1 MKVLLLDGYN
11 MLYRA
16 RSGHATF
23 GSSAEDNNSIIFT
36 FFRSLRHIVDTHK
49 PDRVYFVLEG
59 IPKDRIAMHEEY
71 KAQRVYHDRDGFQ
84 RQRKKIIEVIRN
96 YLPIH
101 VVRHPDFEC
110 DDVLAAIAQ
119 HTHAEDEC
127 IVVSTDTDFFQ
138 LFNSSKNVKIYN
150 PIKKSF
156 VEPLDY
162 DYVTYKALK
171 GDSSDNIE
179 GFKGIGDKRAKSLLS
194 SKDSLNAFLAES
206 DNREKFDKNCFLI
219 KFHDLS
225 SKMTELSSS
234 CSAFLTS
241 ELKAVF
247 NELGFQSIT
256 NDISWKKYTKTFADL
271 A

>member
-23 GSSAEDNNSIIFT
+23 GDSAADNNSITYT

-59 IPKDRIAMHEEY
+59 MPKDRIAMHEEY

-84 RQRKKIIEVIRN
+84 RQRKKIIELISN
-96 YLPIH
+96 YMPIH
-101 VVRHPDFEC
+101 VVRHSDYEC

-119 HTHAEDEC
+119 HTHADDEC
-127 IVVSTDTDFFQ
+127 VVVSTDTDFFQ
-138 LFNSSKNVKIYN
+138 LFNTCKNVKIFN
-150 PIKKSF
+150 PVKKAF
-156 VEPLDY
+156 VEPVDY
-162 DYVTYKALK
+162 DYVSYKALK

-179 GFKGIGDKRAKSLLS
+179 GFRGIGDKRTKTLVS
-194 SKDSLNAFLAES
+194 SKDNLSAFLNES
-206 DNREKFDKNCFLI
+206 DNRAKFDKNYFLI
-219 KFHDLS
+219 KFHDLGE
-225 SKMTELSSS
+225 KMSEITDNF
-234 CSAFLTS
+234 SAFLAN
-241 ELKAVF
+241 ELRGVF

-256 NDISWKKYTKTFADL
+256 NDISWKKYTKTFDNL
-271 A
+271 V

>member
-16 RSGHATF
+16 RSGPASF
-23 GSSAEDNNSIIFT
+23 GDNTAENNSITYT
-36 FFRSLRHIVDTHK
+36 FFRSLRYIVDMHK

-59 IPKDRIAMHEEY
+59 MPKDRIAMHEEY
-71 KAQRVYHDRDGFQ
+71 KAQRVYHDKDEFQ

-138 LFNSSKNVKIYN
+138 LFNTCKNVKIYN
-150 PIKKSF
+150 PVNKSF
-156 VEPLDY
+156 VEPVDY
-162 DYVTYKALK
+162 DYVSYKALK

-179 GFKGIGDKRAKSLLS
+179 GFKGIGDKRAKSLVS
-194 SKDSLNAFLAES
+194 NKDSLSAFLSEAA
-206 DNREKFDKNCFLI
+206 NREKFNKNCFLI
-219 KFHDLS
+219 KFHDLGGR
-225 SKMTELSSS
+225 MTELSSS
-234 CSAFLTS
+234 CSAFMMSDLR
-241 ELKAVF
+241 EVF
-247 NELGFQSIT
+247 NKLGFQSIT